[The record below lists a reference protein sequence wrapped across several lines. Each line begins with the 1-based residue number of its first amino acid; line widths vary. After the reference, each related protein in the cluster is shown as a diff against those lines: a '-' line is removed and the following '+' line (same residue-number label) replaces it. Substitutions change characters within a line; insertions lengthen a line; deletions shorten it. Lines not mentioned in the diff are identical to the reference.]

1 MPRAIPVGAL
11 VVYHDNGPPS
21 TSDDSATIRARRGYW
36 WVDALA
42 GDFWVC
48 VDPAEG
54 AAVWYRLGNA
64 EDLAAIALSGSWS
77 DLSGTPTT
85 LAGYGITDAVPDSR
99 TITAGAGLEGGGDLT
114 GDRTLALTQAV
125 QASLG
130 LADTAVQPGDLA
142 AIATSGSWSDL
153 SGTPTTLAGYGITD
167 AALASDLTSHEN
179 DTSNPHGVTAS
190 QVGAPPTG
198 RTITAGT
205 GLTGGGDL
213 SANRTI
219 SLSTAT
225 QNSLALADTAVQPG
239 DLAAIATSGAWG
251 DLTNTPTTLSGYG
264 ITDALARASNLAD
277 LSDAAAA
284 RSNLG
289 LGSAAVEDV
298 SAFDA
303 AGSAA
308 AVAGDLLSHEQD
320 TNNPHAV
327 TYAQVGADPSGSA
340 AAAESNANSY
350 TDSAINA
357 LGSAAHEHVGTQP
370 LELPR
375 NTELASGAFA
385 PYEPLSLYPITP
397 AAAHTLTPDD
407 AGKAVWSAAHDVTLP
422 DTSAPGMQPGWRV
435 WVKNTDSV
443 SSITIDCGGAGDT
456 IDGNASLSLA
466 AGESV
471 LIVMIAT
478 GQFGSL

>member
-1 MPRAIPVGAL
+1 MPRATPVGPL

-42 GDFWVC
+42 GDFWLC

-99 TITAGAGLEGGGDLT
+99 TITAGAGLDGGGDLSE
-114 GDRTLALTQAV
+114 DRTLSLSAGTLD
-125 QASLG
+125 SLG
-130 LADTAVQPGDLA
+130 RADSAVQPGDLA
-142 AIATSGSWSDL
+142 AIATSGDWADL
-153 SGTPTTLAGYGITD
+153 SGTPTTLSGYGITD

-190 QVGAPPTG
+190 QVGAPPIS
-198 RTITAGT
+198 RSISAGT

-213 SANRTI
+213 SADRTI
-219 SLSTAT
+219 SLSQST

-251 DLTNTPTTLSGYG
+251 DLSGTPTTLSGYG
-264 ITDALARASNLAD
+264 ITDALARASNLSD
-277 LSDAAAA
+277 LSSAATA

-289 LGSAAVEDV
+289 LGSAAVEDA

-303 AGSAA
+303 AGSA
-308 AVAGDLLSHEQD
+308 S
-320 TNNPHAV
+320 T
-327 TYAQVGADPSGSA
+327 
-340 AAAESNANSY
+340 AESNANSY
-350 TDSAINA
+350 TDAAIGA

-375 NTELASGAFA
+375 NTELGSGAFA

-397 AAAHTLTPDD
+397 AAAHILTPDD
-407 AGKAVWSAAHDVTLP
+407 SGKIVWSAAHDITLP
-422 DTSAPGMQPGWRV
+422 DSTTPGMGPGWRV
-435 WVKNTDSV
+435 WVKNTDGA
-443 SSITIDCGGAGDT
+443 SSLTIDCGGAGDT
-456 IDGNASLSLA
+456 IDGSASLSLA

>member
-1 MPRAIPVGAL
+1 MPRATPVGPL

-21 TSDDSATIRARRGYW
+21 TSDDSATIRARRGCW
-36 WVDALA
+36 WVGALA
-42 GDFWVC
+42 GDFWLC

-77 DLSGTPTT
+77 DLSGTPTA

-99 TITAGAGLEGGGDLT
+99 TITAGAGLDGGGDLSE
-114 GDRTLALTQAV
+114 DRTLSLSAGTLD
-125 QASLG
+125 SLG
-130 LADTAVQPGDLA
+130 RADSAVQPGDLA
-142 AIATSGSWSDL
+142 AIATSGDWADL
-153 SGTPTTLAGYGITD
+153 SGTPTTLSGYGITD

-190 QVGAPPTG
+190 QVGAPPIS
-198 RTITAGT
+198 RSISAGT

-213 SANRTI
+213 SADRTI
-219 SLSTAT
+219 SLSQST

-251 DLTNTPTTLSGYG
+251 DLSGTPTTLSGYG
-264 ITDALARASNLAD
+264 ITDALARASNLSD
-277 LSDAAAA
+277 LSSAATA

-289 LGSAAVEDV
+289 LGSAAVEDA

-303 AGSAA
+303 AGSA
-308 AVAGDLLSHEQD
+308 S
-320 TNNPHAV
+320 T
-327 TYAQVGADPSGSA
+327 
-340 AAAESNANSY
+340 AESNANSY
-350 TDSAINA
+350 TDAAIGA

-375 NTELASGAFA
+375 NTELGSGAFA
-385 PYEPLSLYPITP
+385 PYEPVSLYPITP
-397 AAAHTLTPDD
+397 AAAHILTPDD
-407 AGKAVWSAAHDVTLP
+407 SGKIVWSAAHDITLP
-422 DTSAPGMQPGWRV
+422 DSTTPGMGPGWRV
-435 WVKNTDSV
+435 WVKNTDGA
-443 SSITIDCGGAGDT
+443 SSLTIDCGGAGDT
-456 IDGNASLSLA
+456 IDGSASLSLA

>member
-1 MPRAIPVGAL
+1 MPQAIPVGPL
-11 VVYHDNGPPS
+11 VVYLDDEPPG

-36 WVDALA
+36 WVDRSASAL
-42 GDFWVC
+42 WVC

-54 AAVWYRLGNA
+54 AAVWHRLGNA
-64 EDLAAIALSGSWS
+64 EDLAAIALSGSW
-77 DLSGTPTT
+77 T
-85 LAGYGITDAVPDSR
+85 
-99 TITAGAGLEGGGDLT
+99 
-114 GDRTLALTQAV
+114 
-125 QASLG
+125 
-130 LADTAVQPGDLA
+130 
-142 AIATSGSWSDL
+142 DL

-167 AALASDLTSHEN
+167 AATDADLTAHEQAT
-179 DTSNPHGVTAS
+179 DNPHQVTAA
-190 QVGAPPTG
+190 QVGAPPIS
-198 RTITAGT
+198 RSISAGT

-213 SANRTI
+213 STNRTI
-219 SLSTAT
+219 SLSQST

-239 DLAAIATSGAWG
+239 DLAAIATSGAWD

-277 LSDAAAA
+277 LSNAATA

-289 LGSAAVEDV
+289 LGSAAVEDA

-320 TNNPHAV
+320 TNNPHQV
-327 TYAQVGADPSGSA
+327 TAEQVGADPVGSA
-340 AAAESNANSY
+340 AAAENNANSY
-350 TDSAINA
+350 TDNAINA

-375 NTELASGAFA
+375 NTELGSGAFA
-385 PYEPLSLYPITP
+385 PYEPLSLYPIIP
-397 AAAHTLTPDD
+397 AAAHILTPDD
-407 AGKAVWSAAHDVTLP
+407 NGKIVWSVGHNVTLP
-422 DTSAPGMQPGWRV
+422 DSAAPGMQPGWRV
-435 WVKNTDSV
+435 WVKNTH
-443 SSITIDCGGAGDT
+443 SSSSLTIDCDGGGDT
-456 IDGNASLSLA
+456 IDGGASLSLA

-471 LIVMIAT
+471 LIVLIAT

>member
-1 MPRAIPVGAL
+1 MPRATPVGPL

-42 GDFWVC
+42 GDFWLC

-99 TITAGAGLEGGGDLT
+99 TITAGAGLDGGGDLSE
-114 GDRTLALTQAV
+114 DRTLSLSAGTLD
-125 QASLG
+125 SLG
-130 LADTAVQPGDLA
+130 RADSAVQPGDLA
-142 AIATSGSWSDL
+142 AIATSGDWADL
-153 SGTPTTLAGYGITD
+153 SGTPTTLSGYGITD

-190 QVGAPPTG
+190 QVGAPPIS
-198 RTITAGT
+198 RSISAGT

-213 SANRTI
+213 SADRTI
-219 SLSTAT
+219 SLSQST

-251 DLTNTPTTLSGYG
+251 DLSGTPTTLSGYG
-264 ITDALARASNLAD
+264 ITDALARASNLSD
-277 LSDAAAA
+277 LSSAATA

-289 LGSAAVEDV
+289 LGSAAVEDA

-303 AGSAA
+303 AGSA
-308 AVAGDLLSHEQD
+308 S
-320 TNNPHAV
+320 T
-327 TYAQVGADPSGSA
+327 
-340 AAAESNANSY
+340 AESNANSY
-350 TDSAINA
+350 TDAAIGA

-375 NTELASGAFA
+375 NTELGSGAFA
-385 PYEPLSLYPITP
+385 PYEPVSLYPITP
-397 AAAHTLTPDD
+397 AAAHILTPDD
-407 AGKAVWSAAHDVTLP
+407 SGKIVWSAAHDITLP
-422 DTSAPGMQPGWRV
+422 DSTTPGMGPGWRV
-435 WVKNTDSV
+435 WVKNTDGA
-443 SSITIDCGGAGDT
+443 SSLTIDCGGAGDT
-456 IDGNASLSLA
+456 IDGSASLSLA

>member
-42 GDFWVC
+42 GDFWLC

-99 TITAGAGLEGGGDLT
+99 AITAGTGLEGGGDLSE
-114 GDRTLALTQAV
+114 DRTLSLSAGTLD
-125 QASLG
+125 SLG
-130 LADTAVQPGDLA
+130 RADSAVQPGDLA
-142 AIATSGSWSDL
+142 AIATSGDWADI
-153 SGTPTTLAGYGITD
+153 SGTPTTLSGYGITD

-190 QVGAPPTG
+190 QVGAPPTS

-277 LSDAAAA
+277 LSSAATA

-289 LGSAAVEDV
+289 LGSAAVEDA
-298 SAFDA
+298 STFDA

-320 TNNPHAV
+320 TNNPHQV
-327 TYAQVGADPSGSA
+327 TAEQVGADPVGSA
-340 AAAESNANSY
+340 AAAENNANSY
-350 TDSAINA
+350 TDNAISA

-385 PYEPLSLYPITP
+385 PYEPMSLWPIVP
-397 AAAHTLTPDD
+397 EAAHTLTPDD
-407 AGKAVWSAAHDVTLP
+407 SGKIVWSAAHDITLP
-422 DTSAPGMQPGWRV
+422 DSTTPGMAPGWRV
-435 WVKNTDSV
+435 WIKNTDTAASL
-443 SSITIDCGGAGDT
+443 TIDCGASDTLDGGAT
-456 IDGNASLSLA
+456 LTLP
-466 AGESV
+466 AGESR
-471 LIVMIAT
+471 LIALIAT

>member
-1 MPRAIPVGAL
+1 MPQALPVGPL
-11 VVYHDNGPPS
+11 VVYLDDKPPG
-21 TSDDSATIRARRGYW
+21 TSDDSATIRARRGYL
-36 WVDALA
+36 WVDRTGPRL
-42 GDFWVC
+42 WVC
-48 VDPAEG
+48 VDPAES
-54 AAVWYRLGNA
+54 AAVWHQIVDAG
-64 EDLAAIALSGSWS
+64 DLADIATSGDWS

-125 QASLG
+125 LDSLG

-142 AIATSGSWSDL
+142 AIATSGDWADI
-153 SGTPTTLAGYGITD
+153 SGTPTTLSGYGITD

-179 DTSNPHGVTAS
+179 NTSNPHGVTAS
-190 QVGAPPTG
+190 QVGAPPTS
-198 RTITAGT
+198 RTITAGA

-225 QNSLALADTAVQPG
+225 QNSLALADTAVQPD
-239 DLAAIATSGAWG
+239 DLAAIATSGAWD

-277 LSDAAAA
+277 LNNAATA

-289 LGSAAVEDV
+289 LGSAAVENT

-320 TNNPHAV
+320 TNNPHSV

-350 TDSAINA
+350 TDNAIGA

-375 NTELASGAFA
+375 NTELGSGAFA
-385 PYEPLSLYPITP
+385 PYEPLSLYPVVT
-397 AAAHTLTPDD
+397 AAARTLTPDD
-407 AGKAVWSAAHDVTLP
+407 AGKAVWSGAHDITLP
-422 DTSAPGMQPGWRV
+422 DSAAPGMQSGWRV
-435 WVKNTDSV
+435 WIKNIDGA

-456 IDGNASLSLA
+456 IDGSASLSLA